1 MKDEKHLLK
10 HSFLLNKEEYKKIN
24 DKISTSFKDYFYL
37 MKRCS
42 YEINYI
48 EEIINSCFVN
58 KKFKIKNFIEN
69 QQLLIKDL
77 VNIIN
82 TFSQIQ
88 IYSNREYSKTKKS
101 MKELI
106 RNNNTNVNY
115 LQQKSKTN
123 DKQKNLDMSLILN
136 NKIPKNKINT
146 TNSNKKE
153 RIIKLN
159 LDHDNNVNG
168 DLSFLNIKIPR
179 KKNIKINQSV
189 KASGEIENNKVD
201 HNFKNDCSKSSIKSS
216 VTTNIVSTK
225 NKSYINNSSSFISN
239 NDINNVN
246 NNYIKKNS
254 NRTITSYNNKIN
266 LKKKKNSFKF
276 CERNITYNSKS
287 FSTTTNDKN
296 RSTRSNKNNS
306 HNKIKIK
313 YLNINSIIKNNDS
326 KYYTNINDNSS
337 KRKRKSI
344 QSSVLS
350 DSVSDDIPLIQE
362 KNKSKSQVFKDI
374 KKINNKK
381 YEIVRHFQITPNRLT
396 KEMLN
401 VSYSIINKYEQ
412 KRKKTSLGKR
422 SKSLLI

>member
-189 KASGEIENNKVD
+189 KASGEIDNNKVD

>member
-1 MKDEKHLLK
+1 MK
-10 HSFLLNKEEYKKIN
+10 
-24 DKISTSFKDYFYL
+24 
-37 MKRCS
+37 
-42 YEINYI
+42 
-48 EEIINSCFVN
+48 EII
-58 KKFKIKNFIEN
+58 K
-69 QQLLIKDL
+69 
-77 VNIIN
+77 
-82 TFSQIQ
+82 
-88 IYSNREYSKTKKS
+88 
-101 MKELI
+101 
-106 RNNNTNVNY
+106 NNNTNANY
-115 LQQKSKTN
+115 LQKKSKTN

-159 LDHDNNVNG
+159 LDHANNVNG

-189 KASGEIENNKVD
+189 KASGEIDNNKVD

-374 KKINNKK
+374 KRINNKK

>member
-88 IYSNREYSKTKKS
+88 IYSNRDYSKTKKS

-146 TNSNKKE
+146 TYSNKKE

-159 LDHDNNVNG
+159 LDHANNVNG

-225 NKSYINNSSSFISN
+225 NKSYINNSNSFISN

>member
-115 LQQKSKTN
+115 LQKKSKTN

-159 LDHDNNVNG
+159 LEQTNNVNG

-189 KASGEIENNKVD
+189 KASGEIDNNKVD

>member
-10 HSFLLNKEEYKKIN
+10 HSFLLNKDEYKKIN
-24 DKISTSFKDYFYL
+24 DKLSTSFKDYFYL
-37 MKRCS
+37 MKKCS

-58 KKFKIKNFIEN
+58 KNFKIKNFIEN

-88 IYSNREYSKTKKS
+88 MYSNRDSKNKKS
-101 MKELI
+101 MKEVI

-115 LQQKSKTN
+115 LQKKGKTN
-123 DKQKNLDMSLILN
+123 DKQKNLDMNLILN

-146 TNSNKKE
+146 NNSNKKE

-159 LDHDNNVNG
+159 LDQTNNVNG
-168 DLSFLNIKIPR
+168 NLSFLNIKIPR

-189 KASGEIENNKVD
+189 KASGEIDYNKVD

-246 NNYIKKNS
+246 NNNYIKKNS

-266 LKKKKNSFKF
+266 LKKTKNSFRL

-287 FSTTTNDKN
+287 FSTITNDKN
-296 RSTRSNKNNS
+296 RSTRSNKNKS

-313 YLNINSIIKNNDS
+313 YLNINNILKNNDS
-326 KYYTNINDNSS
+326 KYFTNINDNSS

-344 QSSVLS
+344 QTSVLN
-350 DSVSDDIPLIQE
+350 DSVSDDIPINLE
-362 KNKSKSQVFKDI
+362 KNKNKSQIFQNI

-381 YEIVRHFQITPNRLT
+381 YEIVRQFQITPNRLT

>member
-37 MKRCS
+37 MKKCS

-101 MKELI
+101 MKEVI

-115 LQQKSKTN
+115 QQKKSKTN
-123 DKQKNLDMSLILN
+123 DKQKKLDMNLILN
-136 NKIPKNKINT
+136 NKIPKNKNNT

-159 LDHDNNVNG
+159 LDQTNNVNG

-296 RSTRSNKNNS
+296 RNRSSNKNNS

-313 YLNINSIIKNNDS
+313 YLNINNIIKNNDS

-337 KRKRKSI
+337 KRKRKYI
-344 QSSVLS
+344 QSSVS
-350 DSVSDDIPLIQE
+350 NDSVSDDIPLIQE
-362 KNKSKSQVFKDI
+362 KNKSKSQVFKDK

>member
-101 MKELI
+101 MKEI
-106 RNNNTNVNY
+106 IKNNNTNVNY
-115 LQQKSKTN
+115 LQKKSKTN

-159 LDHDNNVNG
+159 LDHDNNVNI
-168 DLSFLNIKIPR
+168 LYFLP
-179 KKNIKINQSV
+179 
-189 KASGEIENNKVD
+189 
-201 HNFKNDCSKSSIKSS
+201 
-216 VTTNIVSTK
+216 
-225 NKSYINNSSSFISN
+225 
-239 NDINNVN
+239 
-246 NNYIKKNS
+246 
-254 NRTITSYNNKIN
+254 
-266 LKKKKNSFKF
+266 
-276 CERNITYNSKS
+276 
-287 FSTTTNDKN
+287 
-296 RSTRSNKNNS
+296 
-306 HNKIKIK
+306 
-313 YLNINSIIKNNDS
+313 II
-326 KYYTNINDNSS
+326 
-337 KRKRKSI
+337 
-344 QSSVLS
+344 
-350 DSVSDDIPLIQE
+350 
-362 KNKSKSQVFKDI
+362 
-374 KKINNKK
+374 
-381 YEIVRHFQITPNRLT
+381 
-396 KEMLN
+396 
-401 VSYSIINKYEQ
+401 
-412 KRKKTSLGKR
+412 
-422 SKSLLI
+422 